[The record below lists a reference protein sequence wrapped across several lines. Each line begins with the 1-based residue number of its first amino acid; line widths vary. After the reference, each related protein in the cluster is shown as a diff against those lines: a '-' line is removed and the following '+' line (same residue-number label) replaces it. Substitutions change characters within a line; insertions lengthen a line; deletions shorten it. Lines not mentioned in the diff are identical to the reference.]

1 MKTGRVLI
9 CIAFLFMAWGCVK
22 YAGHKK
28 TGTSGQAGEPFDN
41 ILESSRVTGDLL
53 AQTIQSRGVLSDQP
67 ILAAS
72 FVNIDDLTESSTLGR
87 VVSEQI
93 GNRLAQRG
101 FKIIEIKL
109 RRESV
114 YIKKKEGEFFLSRDL
129 RNITAA
135 NDVYAV
141 LVGTY
146 AVSDYSVFVSARI
159 VLTEDNT
166 VIAGQEYELSLD
178 FAVQSLLEKKPEG
191 NRQ

>member
-1 MKTGRVLI
+1 MKTLRITICVILFFMVAGCLI
-9 CIAFLFMAWGCVK
+9 NTGP
-22 YAGHKK
+22 KK
-28 TGTSGQAGEPFDN
+28 VEVSGGVAEPFDS
-41 ILESSRVTGDLL
+41 ILESSRIVGDLL
-53 AQTIQSRGVLSDQP
+53 AETIESRGVPADQP

-72 FVNIDDLTESSTLGR
+72 FVNIDDLAESSTLGR
-87 VVSEQI
+87 VISEQI
-93 GNRLAQRG
+93 GNRLAQHG

-114 YIKKKEGEFFLSRDL
+114 YIKKGEGEFFLSRDL

-166 VIAGQEYELSLD
+166 VIAGREYELSLD
-178 FAVQSLLEKKPEG
+178 FAVQSLLEKREKG
-191 NRQ
+191 NQQ